1 MRKGRK
7 HSAMPEN
14 LKLMAHGRNG
24 KFVWFVYREL
34 DKWLVEV
41 VAGNTAKSF
50 TTSTE
55 QDAMKMVA
63 DLRMDYEL
71 GNF

>member
-1 MRKGRK
+1 
-7 HSAMPEN
+7 MPEN
-14 LKLMAHGRNG
+14 LKLVASGRNRG
-24 KFVWFVYREL
+24 FVWFVYCEMN
-34 DKWLVEV
+34 KWLVEA

-55 QDAMKMVA
+55 QEAMA
-63 DLRMDYEL
+63 LIGELRADYEA

>member
-1 MRKGRK
+1 
-7 HSAMPEN
+7 MPEN
-14 LKLMAHGRNG
+14 LKLMASGRNRG
-24 KFVWFVYREL
+24 FVWFVYREL

>member
-1 MRKGRK
+1 
-7 HSAMPEN
+7 MPDN

>member
-1 MRKGRK
+1 
-7 HSAMPEN
+7 
-14 LKLMAHGRNG
+14 MASGRNRG
-24 KFVWFVYREL
+24 FVWFVYREF
-34 DKWLVEV
+34 DKWLVEA

>member
-1 MRKGRK
+1 
-7 HSAMPEN
+7 MPEN
-14 LKLMAHGRNG
+14 LKLIVSGRNRG
-24 KFVWFVYREL
+24 FVWFVYREF

-50 TTSTE
+50 TTSTQE
-55 QDAMKMVA
+55 DAMKMVA

>member
-1 MRKGRK
+1 
-7 HSAMPEN
+7 MPEN
-14 LKLMAHGRNG
+14 LKLVSSGRNRG
-24 KFVWFVYREL
+24 FVWFLYSEFG
-34 DKWLVEV
+34 KWLVEV

-55 QDAMKMVA
+55 EEAMKLVA
-63 DLRMDYEL
+63 SLRMDYEL

>member
-1 MRKGRK
+1 
-7 HSAMPEN
+7 MPEN
-14 LKLMAHGRNG
+14 LKLMAHGRNRE
-24 KFVWFVYREL
+24 FVWFVYREFG
-34 DKWLVEV
+34 KWLVEV

-55 QDAMKMVA
+55 QEAMKMVA
-63 DLRMDYEL
+63 DLRIDYEL

>member
-1 MRKGRK
+1 
-7 HSAMPEN
+7 MPDN

-34 DKWLVEV
+34 GKWLVEA

-50 TTSTE
+50 TTSTA
-55 QDAMKMVA
+55 QDAMMLVQM
-63 DLRMDYEL
+63 LRADYEA

>member
-1 MRKGRK
+1 
-7 HSAMPEN
+7 MPEN

-34 DKWLVEV
+34 GKWLVEA
-41 VAGNTAKSF
+41 VANNTAKSF

-55 QDAMKMVA
+55 QDAMTLVQE
-63 DLRMDYEL
+63 LRADYEA
-71 GNF
+71 GRF